1 MHIVF
6 LNPQGNFDPKDSY
19 LTEHPDFG
27 GQLVY
32 VKELAQ
38 VLASGGH
45 KVDIIT
51 RKIVDVE
58 WPEFSADQDV
68 YPNTGKNLRILRFSC
83 GGEKFLNKEELWP
96 HLPEFAEKISRFYGK
111 SLPDFFTAHYA
122 DGGYTAVLLKQ
133 LTGIPFSF
141 TGHSLGAQKLD
152 KLNVNSENWADL
164 DNRFHFSQRLAAERV
179 SIKYADIIFV
189 STKQE
194 RDEQYKHPLYSGALN
209 LDKNKKFNISP
220 PGVNRTIFN
229 SVTNQLDFSIKPKL
243 DAMVG
248 KGSCP
253 AIIVSSRLDQKKN
266 IIGVVKAF
274 LKQKLSLDNVP
285 LILCIRGIEDPR
297 RDIFK
302 LSKDEQHVLNEI
314 LETIG
319 PDIAGKNIH
328 FLNVASQLELA
339 ATYRY
344 FATQGSV
351 FALTSFYEPFG
362 LAPIEAAAAG
372 LAPVVTKNGGPSEIF
387 SDGSGILVDPISVRS
402 IGNGL
407 IEGLKRADELSKA
420 AIERVENKYTWQ
432 QTARNY
438 VSAVHEVQDTEQCHT
453 PVYVDIYNDN
463 EYIKEYLS
471 ASSNQPNQNASKKLF

>member
-1 MHIVF
+1 
-6 LNPQGNFDPKDSY
+6 
-19 LTEHPDFG
+19 
-27 GQLVY
+27 
-32 VKELAQ
+32 
-38 VLASGGH
+38 
-45 KVDIIT
+45 
-51 RKIVDVE
+51 
-58 WPEFSADQDV
+58 
-68 YPNTGKNLRILRFSC
+68 
-83 GGEKFLNKEELWP
+83 
-96 HLPEFAEKISRFYGK
+96 
-111 SLPDFFTAHYA
+111 
-122 DGGYTAVLLKQ
+122 
-133 LTGIPFSF
+133 
-141 TGHSLGAQKLD
+141 
-152 KLNVNSENWADL
+152 
-164 DNRFHFSQRLAAERV
+164 
-179 SIKYADIIFV
+179 
-189 STKQE
+189 
-194 RDEQYKHPLYSGALN
+194 
-209 LDKNKKFNISP
+209 
-220 PGVNRTIFN
+220 
-229 SVTNQLDFSIKPKL
+229 
-243 DAMVG
+243 MVG

-344 FATQGSV
+344 FAARGSV

-438 VSAVHEVQDTEQCHT
+438 LSAVHEVQDTEQCPT

-471 ASSNQPNQNASKKLF
+471 ASGNQPNQNASKKRF